1 MNASLAPSLDFR
13 LPPEL
18 EANAP
23 PEARG
28 LRRDEVRLMVS
39 NFLSGQIR
47 HARFHDFPSFISE
60 GDVVVINTSRTRNA
74 AVRARRSDGTE
85 LELHL
90 SIHLGDNLWTVEPR
104 SLYADGKTAH
114 FEGAL
119 PGETLELPGGGSA
132 LLQQPYISDCETD
145 ASPSKTLW
153 VARVRLPA
161 AVDDYLPRWGMPI
174 RYNYVTGHWPISYY
188 QTVYATETGSAEM
201 PSAGRGFTQ
210 ELLSRLESKGI
221 QVLPLILHTG
231 VSNIDTHEPPYRE
244 YYRVPPETARS
255 VAEARHSGR
264 RIVAVGTTVVRALES
279 VTDVHGNVRP
289 GEGWTCLVVTPQR
302 RLRAATS
309 LLTGFHEPEATH
321 LAILE
326 ALAGITPIRAA
337 YHEALQQGYLWHE
350 FGDLHLIMP

>member
-1 MNASLAPSLDFR
+1 MNPSLASSLDFR

-18 EANAP
+18 EADAP

-39 NFLSGQIR
+39 NFLSGRIW
-47 HARFHDFPSFISE
+47 HARFFDLPTFLSE
-60 GDVVVINTSRTRNA
+60 GDAVVINTSRTRNA
-74 AVRARRSDGTE
+74 AVRAWRTDGTE

-90 SIHLGDNLWTVEPR
+90 SMHLEDDLWTVEPR
-104 SLYADGKTAH
+104 SLHADGKTAH

-119 PGETLELPGGGSA
+119 PGERLTLPGGGSA
-132 LLQQPYISDCETD
+132 RLQQPYISDCETD
-145 ASPSKTLW
+145 APPSKTLW
-153 VARVRLPA
+153 VAQVSLPA
-161 AVDDYLPRWGMPI
+161 AVDDYLPRWGFPI
-174 RYNYVTGHWPISYY
+174 RYNYVKDRWPISDY

-201 PSAGRGFTQ
+201 PSAGRGFTG

-231 VSNIDTHEPPYRE
+231 VSNVDTHEPPYRE
-244 YYRVPPETARS
+244 FYRVPPETARG
-255 VAEARHSGR
+255 VTEARKAGR
-264 RIVAVGTTVVRALES
+264 QVVAVGTTVVRALES
-279 VTDVHGNVRP
+279 VTDVHGTVRP

-302 RLRAATS
+302 RLRAVTA
-309 LLTGFHEPEATH
+309 LLTGFHEPQASH

-326 ALAGITPIRAA
+326 ALAGVPPLTAA
-337 YHEALQQGYLWHE
+337 YGEALQQGYLWHE